1 MKLFS
6 TRDSS
11 NIVNLE
17 TAVFK
22 GMSDDKGLYLPE
34 KIIPFENSFFN
45 TIENYSFQEV
55 CLKVCQ
61 QLFQGYIPNNDL
73 EQIVNNAINFEAP
86 LKQLE
91 ESLHVLELFHGPTFA
106 FKDFGARFMAHLLNY
121 LNRNNDKKTTILVA
135 TSGDTGGAVASGFHN
150 VPNVEVVILYPSG
163 KVSPLQEKQLTTL
176 GGNITALEIDGT
188 FDDCQSMVKSA
199 FMDDSLKSKYKLC
212 SANSINIARLIPQTF
227 YYFDAYRQIKNK
239 KDITFV
245 VPSGNFGNITAG
257 IIAYKLGL
265 PVKNFIAATNAND
278 IVPKYLQTG
287 IFEPKPSIQTI
298 SNAMDVG
305 NPSNFERLL
314 ALLGS
319 TWNTPELLLGSYS
332 ISDNETIDGIMLAHE
347 KYNYI
352 MDPHTAVGY
361 QVYLKNKERIS
372 NCILLSTA
380 HYSKFELDIYNSFT
394 NIDDNISNSLKSLA
408 ILTKQSIKLKNIPS
422 ELINFLIEKS

>member
-11 NIVNLE
+11 NIVDLE

-22 GMSDDKGLYLPE
+22 GMSDDKGLFLPE
-34 KIIPFENSFFN
+34 KIIPFENSFFKN
-45 TIENYSFQEV
+45 IENYTFQEV

-86 LKQLE
+86 LVELE
-91 ESLHVLELFHGPTFA
+91 PSLHVLELFHGPTFA

-199 FMDDSLKSKYKLC
+199 FMDDSLKSKYNLC

-227 YYFDAYRQIKNK
+227 YYFDAYRQIENK
-239 KDITFV
+239 KDITFI

-278 IVPKYLQTG
+278 IVTKYLQTG

-314 ALLGS
+314 VLLGS
-319 TWNTPELLLGSYS
+319 TWNTPKLLLGSYS
-332 ISDNETIDGIMLAHE
+332 ISDNETIEGIMLAHE
-347 KYNYI
+347 KYNYK

-361 QVYLKNKERIS
+361 QVYLKNKESIS

-380 HYSKFELDIYNSFT
+380 HHSKFELDIYNSFI
-394 NIDDNISNSLKSLA
+394 NNDDKISNSLKSLVNVP
-408 ILTKQSIKLKNIPS
+408 KQSIKLKS
-422 ELINFLIEKS
+422 MSSDLINFLNEKS